1 MENEA
6 CGERYDWIDI
16 ARCFAIFCVVLNHS
30 IENIYD
36 LSVGK
41 FTDLSIGSQVFA
53 FVAYTF
59 GRMGVPVFLMIT
71 GYLLID
77 RDWTQKKCLKFW
89 KRNWG
94 GLLVCTEIWWVIYDV
109 LLSVYYNIPINILS
123 LVEDMLFVRKIDLA
137 HTWYMPM
144 ILGMYILIPM
154 VGMALQ
160 KFDIKYLLFPI
171 IVFSA
176 YSFGYP
182 FLNMVSSILGMPL
195 SLQFSLG
202 FSGGVY
208 GLYIIYG
215 YLIKKGT
222 FKKIPKYIASLIG
235 MIFFVLTVKMQV
247 YAHKIGLNC
256 NVWYDSV
263 LLMICA
269 VTMMVLFS
277 KILPRIELSIKV
289 RHIIRNLSKNSFG
302 IYLFHM
308 LVLYF
313 LKPFMLSNSWKYG
326 VKFWVLMIAVFSISW
341 ICVEIFS
348 KIPKVGKILF
358 NIR

>member
-1 MENEA
+1 
-6 CGERYDWIDI
+6 
-16 ARCFAIFCVVLNHS
+16 
-30 IENIYD
+30 
-36 LSVGK
+36 
-41 FTDLSIGSQVFA
+41 
-53 FVAYTF
+53 
-59 GRMGVPVFLMIT
+59 
-71 GYLLID
+71 
-77 RDWTQKKCLKFW
+77 
-89 KRNWG
+89 
-94 GLLVCTEIWWVIYDV
+94 
-109 LLSVYYNIPINILS
+109 
-123 LVEDMLFVRKIDLA
+123 
-137 HTWYMPM
+137 
-144 ILGMYILIPM
+144 
-154 VGMALQ
+154 
-160 KFDIKYLLFPI
+160 
-171 IVFSA
+171 
-176 YSFGYP
+176 
-182 FLNMVSSILGMPL
+182 
-195 SLQFSLG
+195 
-202 FSGGVY
+202 
-208 GLYIIYG
+208 
-215 YLIKKGT
+215 
-222 FKKIPKYIASLIG
+222 